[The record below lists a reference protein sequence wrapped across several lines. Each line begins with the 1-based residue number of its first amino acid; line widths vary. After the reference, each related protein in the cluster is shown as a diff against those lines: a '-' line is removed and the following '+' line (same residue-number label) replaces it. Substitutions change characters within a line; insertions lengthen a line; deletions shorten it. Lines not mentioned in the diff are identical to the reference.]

1 MGQND
6 VVQVHEYTNTVPNR
20 RIVGCTPAMRTL
32 CPLIEVQTA
41 VGLDVS
47 LPCDLLPTTMTMQ
60 SDKVYLVIW
69 YKEGNTKP
77 IYSFDARGKSLQQA
91 IHWSDEAVLK
101 SKAYF
106 YYDTTPP
113 ALRIKGVKQED
124 AGLYRKLLL
133 NRIKLRSGPKNPI
146 LGPAQ
151 PSPAQ
156 GPEDTGFLEG
166 IEGILFF
173 GPLLDTG
180 TGFQFIP
187 RAIESFQQP
196 LRPLIDRTSVTF
208 GPDNL
213 DFDFPFAPPSP
224 SIEHKIAAVLW
235 LVLVKKD
242 LLCRVDFHKS
252 PTKNCRIDLDVLVP
266 PTKITILDE
275 LGAAVLN
282 NVVGP
287 YRENADINLTCIST
301 GGQPTP
307 KVTWWREHALLDDSN
322 VILPDGTVKNVLYLE
337 KLSRNDLHSVY
348 TCQASNGHV
357 VPPLSSAVKLDMK
370 LPPLYVRMQGLRETL
385 TAGVK
390 TQVSCTT
397 AGSRPAPSVVWTKGS
412 SVIRGSS
419 QTTSNDGNV
428 TVSEL
433 VFVPGPEDNEKSI
446 TCSISYNELDGP
458 TVLLKD
464 THILNVKHVPVI
476 SLALGAPLNS
486 QNLMEG
492 SDVYLECDI
501 KANPPV
507 KKIEWFHNNKL
518 LQSARGI
525 IVSNQTLVLQSITK
539 STHGEYMCRASNS
552 EGTVNSNQLYL
563 DIKYPPICK
572 SEAQIIRA
580 AVKQTVNITC
590 DIDANPMP
598 NLLFRW
604 QFNNSLESMLELP
617 PYTNIESEA
626 ANLALAEIDLETNH
640 MGPSLEEMVRRK
652 LERLEHSV
660 RLQQQQQQQ
669 QQQLHHHHHAASAF
683 KDEIPLVD
691 GQLYMYRVDTFNS
704 FGTITCTATNSY
716 GQSGHCAYHILV
728 ADVPDPIKSCTVSN
742 VTAYTVHISCVAGK
756 DGGIPQQFHI
766 DVFEESKRKLLQ
778 SISYHSPEMLLK
790 KLPSDTKFIIKITP
804 YNLQGT
810 APTSYRVKAQTL
822 PAPLLRTAPSK
833 AVLVQLT
840 PLLGALVGAAITLCL
855 VAVCVIVFV
864 KFKTKKKH
872 HQTANTEQDK
882 GSAEPLSRN
891 IGSHSS
897 IDDKNPD
904 VIPHENS
911 EDDDEKQFERLTLNT
926 DSSTLKYT
934 GGGGGGGGTNTT
946 TTTSAVGSYSPTH
959 HHHLLSPTGNGF
971 KKFGELSLTTNP
983 GYAIYSSPVRN
994 YAKATPGQTLG
1005 SLLLSSSA
1013 TVPSTTAISPGS
1025 GGGGGGLL
1033 LGPGG
1038 PGGPVTSA
1046 TSPSAGGI
1054 LSTPVSVMLP
1064 TRTSPNIYTRLPLR
1078 DFGTPNS
1085 YDSMLSTSQTTSCSS
1100 SSNGGY
1106 ATSQI
1111 YTAKMP
1117 LLTTNYSTLDST
1129 GTVGLGGPAADK
1141 C

>member
-1 MGQND
+1 M
-6 VVQVHEYTNTVPNR
+6 VAIYVTKVHLPAAVLWRCFAKTILLLLVTG
-20 RIVGCTPAMRTL
+20 RINLTTGSSIIGDENG
-32 CPLIEVQTA
+32 PLIEVQTA

-47 LPCDLLPTTMTMQ
+47 LPCDLLPTTMTMMT
-60 SDKVYLVIW
+60 DKVYLVIW

-106 YYDTTPP
+106 YYDTSPP

-124 AGLYRKLLL
+124 TGLYR
-133 NRIKLRSGPKNPI
+133 
-146 LGPAQ
+146 
-151 PSPAQ
+151 
-156 GPEDTGFLEG
+156 
-166 IEGILFF
+166 
-173 GPLLDTG
+173 
-180 TGFQFIP
+180 
-187 RAIESFQQP
+187 
-196 LRPLIDRTSVTF
+196 
-208 GPDNL
+208 
-213 DFDFPFAPPSP
+213 
-224 SIEHKIAAVLW
+224 
-235 LVLVKKD
+235 
-242 LLCRVDFHKS
+242 CRVDFHKS
-252 PTKNCRIDLDVLVP
+252 PTKNCRINLDVLVP
-266 PTKITILDE
+266 PTKLTILDDQ
-275 LGAAVLN
+275 GAAVLN

-287 YRENADINLTCIST
+287 YREHADTNLTCISS
-301 GGQPTP
+301 GGQPAP
-307 KVTWWREHALLDDSN
+307 KVTWWREHALLDDSYL
-322 VILPDGTVKNVLYLE
+322 VLPDGTVKNVLYLE
-337 KLSRNDLHSVY
+337 KLSRHDLHSVY

-390 TQVSCTT
+390 TQVSCIT

-446 TCSISYNELDGP
+446 TCSISYSEGDGP

-464 THILNVKHVPVI
+464 THVLNVKHVPVI

-563 DIKYPPICK
+563 DIKYPPVCK

-617 PYTNIESEA
+617 PYTNVESEA

-640 MGPSLEEMVRRK
+640 MGPSLEEMVRKK

-660 RLQQQQQQQ
+660 RQQQQQQQ
-669 QQQLHHHHHAASAF
+669 QQHHHHLLHLGSH
-683 KDEIPLVD
+683 KEEVPLVD

-778 SISYHSPEMLLK
+778 SVSYQSPEMLLK

-840 PLLGALVGAAITLCL
+840 PLLGALVGAAVTLCL
-855 VAVCVIVFV
+855 VALCIIVFV

-911 EDDDEKQFERLTLNT
+911 EDDDEKQFERLALNA
-926 DSSTLKYT
+926 DGLKFA
-934 GGGGGGGGTNTT
+934 GHTT
-946 TTTSAVGSYSPTH
+946 TVPTTGAYSPTH
-959 HHHLLSPTGNGF
+959 HHLMSPSGNGF

-983 GYAIYSSPVRN
+983 GYAIYSSPIRS
-994 YAKATPGQTLG
+994 YGKPSPGQQLG
-1005 SLLLSSSA
+1005 SLLLSTTTGPLGTTTTTTSA
-1013 TVPSTTAISPGS
+1013 PTGTS
-1025 GGGGGGLL
+1025 LL
-1033 LGPGG
+1033 LASGVP
-1038 PGGPVTSA
+1038 GPVT
-1046 TSPSAGGI
+1046 T
-1054 LSTPVSVMLP
+1054 LP

-1078 DFGTPNS
+1078 DFTPNS

-1117 LLTTNYSTLDST
+1117 LLTTNYTALDST
-1129 GTVGLGGPAADK
+1129 GPGLGLGADK

>member
-1 MGQND
+1 MKPHAVLLLLLMCWFTSAGRIP
-6 VVQVHEYTNTVPNR
+6 NTSASSVIGDEN
-20 RIVGCTPAMRTL
+20 G
-32 CPLIEVQTA
+32 PLIDVQTA

-47 LPCDLLPTTMTMQ
+47 LPCDLLPTTMTMMT
-60 SDKVYLVIW
+60 DKVYLVIW

-106 YYDTTPP
+106 YYDTSPP
-113 ALRIKGVKQED
+113 ALRLKGVKQED
-124 AGLYRKLLL
+124 AGLYR
-133 NRIKLRSGPKNPI
+133 
-146 LGPAQ
+146 
-151 PSPAQ
+151 
-156 GPEDTGFLEG
+156 
-166 IEGILFF
+166 
-173 GPLLDTG
+173 
-180 TGFQFIP
+180 
-187 RAIESFQQP
+187 
-196 LRPLIDRTSVTF
+196 
-208 GPDNL
+208 
-213 DFDFPFAPPSP
+213 
-224 SIEHKIAAVLW
+224 
-235 LVLVKKD
+235 
-242 LLCRVDFHKS
+242 CRVDFHKS
-252 PTKNCRIDLDVLVP
+252 PTKNCRILLDVLVP

-275 LGAAVLN
+275 KGAAVAN

-287 YRENADINLTCIST
+287 YRESADVNLTCISS
-301 GGQPTP
+301 GGLPTP
-307 KVTWWREHALLDDSN
+307 KVTWWREHALLDDSFL
-322 VILPDGTVKNVLYLE
+322 VLPDGTVKNVLYLE
-337 KLSRNDLHSVY
+337 KLSRHDLHSVY

-390 TQVSCTT
+390 TQVSCIT

-446 TCSISYNELDGP
+446 TCSISYSEGDGP
-458 TVLLKD
+458 TVSLKD
-464 THILNVKHVPVI
+464 THVLNVKHVPVI

-563 DIKYPPICK
+563 DIKYPPVCK

-617 PYTNIESEA
+617 PYTNVESEA

-660 RLQQQQQQQ
+660 RQQQQQQQ
-669 QQQLHHHHHAASAF
+669 QQQHLHLHSGSY
-683 KDEIPLVD
+683 KDESVPLVD

-742 VTAYTVHISCVAGK
+742 VTAYTVHISCIAGK

-778 SISYHSPEMLLK
+778 SISYQSAEMLLK

-840 PLLGALVGAAITLCL
+840 PLLGALVGAAVTLCL
-855 VAVCVIVFV
+855 VALCIIVFV

-911 EDDDEKQFERLTLNT
+911 EDDDEKQFERLALNT
-926 DSSTLKYT
+926 ESLKFTTPAST
-934 GGGGGGGGTNTT
+934 G
-946 TTTSAVGSYSPTH
+946 AAYSPTH
-959 HHHLLSPTGNGF
+959 HHLMSPTGNGF

-983 GYAIYSSPVRN
+983 GYAIYSSPVRS
-994 YAKATPGQTLG
+994 YAKPSAGPQLG
-1005 SLLLSSSA
+1005 SLLLSTAGPQGTTTTSA
-1013 TVPSTTAISPGS
+1013 TA
-1025 GGGGGGLL
+1025 GGGLL
-1033 LGPGG
+1033 LSSTCP
-1038 PGGPVTSA
+1038 PSA
-1046 TSPSAGGI
+1046 TSPSSGVGG
-1054 LSTPVSVMLP
+1054 VLP

-1078 DFGTPNS
+1078 DFTPNS

-1106 ATSQI
+1106 GATQI

-1129 GTVGLGGPAADK
+1129 VGPGGLAVDK

>member
-1 MGQND
+1 MVSSVAGPGA
-6 VVQVHEYTNTVPNR
+6 TTLR
-20 RIVGCTPAMRTL
+20 RCCAKTLPAALLFSLIALSGRIKPTTASSSIIGDENG
-32 CPLIEVQTA
+32 PLIDVQTA

-47 LPCDLLPTTMTMQ
+47 LPCDLLPTTMAMMT
-60 SDKVYLVIW
+60 DKVYLVIW

-106 YYDTTPP
+106 YYDTNPP

-124 AGLYRKLLL
+124 AGLYR
-133 NRIKLRSGPKNPI
+133 
-146 LGPAQ
+146 
-151 PSPAQ
+151 
-156 GPEDTGFLEG
+156 
-166 IEGILFF
+166 
-173 GPLLDTG
+173 
-180 TGFQFIP
+180 
-187 RAIESFQQP
+187 
-196 LRPLIDRTSVTF
+196 
-208 GPDNL
+208 
-213 DFDFPFAPPSP
+213 
-224 SIEHKIAAVLW
+224 
-235 LVLVKKD
+235 
-242 LLCRVDFHKS
+242 CRVDFHKS
-252 PTKNCRIDLDVLVP
+252 PTKNCRIQLDVLVP
-266 PTKITILDE
+266 PAKITILDE
-275 LGAAVLN
+275 QGAAVLN

-287 YRENADINLTCIST
+287 YRENADINMTCISS
-301 GGQPTP
+301 GGQPAP
-307 KVTWWREHALLDDSN
+307 KVTWWREHALLDDSYL
-322 VILPDGTVKNVLYLE
+322 VLPDGTVKNVLYLE
-337 KLSRNDLHSVY
+337 KLSRHDLHSVY

-446 TCSISYNELDGP
+446 TCSISYSEGDGP

-464 THILNVKHVPVI
+464 THVLNVKHVPVI

-563 DIKYPPICK
+563 DIKYPPVCK

-617 PYTNIESEA
+617 PYTNVESEA

-640 MGPSLEEMVRRK
+640 MGPSLEEMVRKK

-660 RLQQQQQQQ
+660 RQQQLQQQQQ
-669 QQQLHHHHHAASAF
+669 HHHHLLHSGSH
-683 KDEIPLVD
+683 KEEVPLVD

-778 SISYHSPEMLLK
+778 SVSYQSPEMLLK

-840 PLLGALVGAAITLCL
+840 PLLGALVGAAVTLCL
-855 VAVCVIVFV
+855 VALCIIVFV

-872 HQTANTEQDK
+872 HQTASTEQDK

-911 EDDDEKQFERLTLNT
+911 EDDDEKQFERLALNADGLKFAGHT
-926 DSSTLKYT
+926 ATASS
-934 GGGGGGGGTNTT
+934 G
-946 TTTSAVGSYSPTH
+946 AYSPTH
-959 HHHLLSPTGNGF
+959 HHLMSPSGNGF

-983 GYAIYSSPVRN
+983 GYAIYSSPIRS
-994 YAKATPGQTLG
+994 YGKPSPGQQQHQLG
-1005 SLLLSSSA
+1005 SLLLS
-1013 TVPSTTAISPGS
+1013 TTAGPQGTTTTTTSAPAGAS
-1025 GGGGGGLL
+1025 LL
-1033 LGPGG
+1033 LTSGG
-1038 PGGPVTSA
+1038 PGAVT
-1046 TSPSAGGI
+1046 T
-1054 LSTPVSVMLP
+1054 LP

-1078 DFGTPNS
+1078 DFTPNS

-1117 LLTTNYSTLDST
+1117 LLTTNYTALDST
-1129 GTVGLGGPAADK
+1129 VGPGLGLGVDK

>member
-1 MGQND
+1 
-6 VVQVHEYTNTVPNR
+6 
-20 RIVGCTPAMRTL
+20 
-32 CPLIEVQTA
+32 
-41 VGLDVS
+41 
-47 LPCDLLPTTMTMQ
+47 
-60 SDKVYLVIW
+60 
-69 YKEGNTKP
+69 
-77 IYSFDARGKSLQQA
+77 
-91 IHWSDEAVLK
+91 
-101 SKAYF
+101 
-106 YYDTTPP
+106 
-113 ALRIKGVKQED
+113 
-124 AGLYRKLLL
+124 
-133 NRIKLRSGPKNPI
+133 
-146 LGPAQ
+146 
-151 PSPAQ
+151 
-156 GPEDTGFLEG
+156 
-166 IEGILFF
+166 
-173 GPLLDTG
+173 
-180 TGFQFIP
+180 
-187 RAIESFQQP
+187 
-196 LRPLIDRTSVTF
+196 
-208 GPDNL
+208 
-213 DFDFPFAPPSP
+213 
-224 SIEHKIAAVLW
+224 
-235 LVLVKKD
+235 
-242 LLCRVDFHKS
+242 
-252 PTKNCRIDLDVLVP
+252 
-266 PTKITILDE
+266 
-275 LGAAVLN
+275 
-282 NVVGP
+282 
-287 YRENADINLTCIST
+287 
-301 GGQPTP
+301 
-307 KVTWWREHALLDDSN
+307 
-322 VILPDGTVKNVLYLE
+322 
-337 KLSRNDLHSVY
+337 
-348 TCQASNGHV
+348 
-357 VPPLSSAVKLDMK
+357 
-370 LPPLYVRMQGLRETL
+370 MQGLRETL

-390 TQVSCTT
+390 TQVSCIT

-446 TCSISYNELDGP
+446 TCSISYSEGDGP

-464 THILNVKHVPVI
+464 AHVLNVKHVPVI

-563 DIKYPPICK
+563 DIKYPPVCK

-617 PYTNIESEA
+617 PYTNVESEA
-626 ANLALAEIDLETNH
+626 ANLALEEIDLVPNP
-640 MGPSLEEMVRRK
+640 MGPSLEEMVRK
-652 LERLEHSV
+652 QMKHLEHPV
-660 RLQQQQQQQ
+660 RQQQ
-669 QQQLHHHHHAASAF
+669 HHHHPLHLGAHKEEF
-683 KDEIPLVD
+683 PLVD

-778 SISYHSPEMLLK
+778 SVSFQSPEMLLK

-822 PAPLLRTAPSK
+822 PAPLLRTDLCSIFRSFLFLLSAPSK

-840 PLLGALVGAAITLCL
+840 PLLGALVGAAVTLCL
-855 VAVCVIVFV
+855 VALCIIVFV

-911 EDDDEKQFERLTLNT
+911 EDDDEKQFERLALNA
-926 DSSTLKYT
+926 DGLKFA
-934 GGGGGGGGTNTT
+934 GHTT
-946 TTTSAVGSYSPTH
+946 TIPAGAYSPTH
-959 HHHLLSPTGNGF
+959 HHLMSPSGNGF
-971 KKFGELSLTTNP
+971 KKHSSTFHLSLQFGELSLTTNP
-983 GYAIYSSPVRN
+983 GYAIYSSPIRS
-994 YAKATPGQTLG
+994 YGKPSPGQQLG
-1005 SLLLSSSA
+1005 SLLLSTTTGPQGTTTTTTSA
-1013 TVPSTTAISPGS
+1013 ATGTS
-1025 GGGGGGLL
+1025 LL
-1033 LGPGG
+1033 LTSGAPGA
-1038 PGGPVTSA
+1038 VT
-1046 TSPSAGGI
+1046 T
-1054 LSTPVSVMLP
+1054 LP

-1078 DFGTPNS
+1078 DFTPNS

-1106 ATSQI
+1106 GTSQI

-1117 LLTTNYSTLDST
+1117 LLTTNYTALDST
-1129 GTVGLGGPAADK
+1129 GPGLGLGVDK

>member
-1 MGQND
+1 MAPKYVTGIKA
-6 VVQVHEYTNTVPNR
+6 TVGLTTKLRWR
-20 RIVGCTPAMRTL
+20 RPKPPLPVTVAALCWLSAVTLVTLSGRTL
-32 CPLIEVQTA
+32 LLLPATSASSVIGDENGPLIEVQTA

-47 LPCDLLPTTMTMQ
+47 LPCDLLPTSMTMLT
-60 SDKVYLVIW
+60 DKVYLVIW

-106 YYDTTPP
+106 YYDTSPP

-124 AGLYRKLLL
+124 AGLYR
-133 NRIKLRSGPKNPI
+133 
-146 LGPAQ
+146 
-151 PSPAQ
+151 
-156 GPEDTGFLEG
+156 
-166 IEGILFF
+166 
-173 GPLLDTG
+173 
-180 TGFQFIP
+180 
-187 RAIESFQQP
+187 
-196 LRPLIDRTSVTF
+196 
-208 GPDNL
+208 
-213 DFDFPFAPPSP
+213 
-224 SIEHKIAAVLW
+224 
-235 LVLVKKD
+235 
-242 LLCRVDFHKS
+242 CRVDFHKS

-266 PTKITILDE
+266 PSKITILDE

-287 YRENADINLTCIST
+287 YREHADVNLTCIST

-307 KVTWWREHALLDDSN
+307 KVTWWREHALLDDSSL
-322 VILPDGTVKNVLYLE
+322 VLPDGTVKNVLYLE
-337 KLSRNDLHSVY
+337 KLSRHDLHSVY

-357 VPPLSSAVKLDMK
+357 VPPLSSAVKMDMK
-370 LPPLYVRMQGLRETL
+370 LPPLFVRMQGLRETL

-390 TQVSCTT
+390 TQVSCIT

-446 TCSISYNELDGP
+446 TCSISYNEVDGP

-464 THILNVKHVPVI
+464 AHVLNVKHVPVI

-501 KANPPV
+501 KANPAV

-563 DIKYPPICK
+563 DIKYPPVCK

-617 PYTNIESEA
+617 PYTNVESEA

-660 RLQQQQQQQ
+660 RQQQQHHHQQQ
-669 QQQLHHHHHAASAF
+669 H
-683 KDEIPLVD
+683 KDETVVPLVD
-691 GQLYMYRVDTFNS
+691 GQLYMYRVETFNS
-704 FGTITCTATNSY
+704 FGTITCTATNAY

-742 VTAYTVHISCVAGK
+742 VTAYTVHISL
-756 DGGIPQQFHI
+756 
-766 DVFEESKRKLLQ
+766 S
-778 SISYHSPEMLLK
+778 
-790 KLPSDTKFIIKITP
+790 
-804 YNLQGT
+804 
-810 APTSYRVKAQTL
+810 
-822 PAPLLRTAPSK
+822 PSK

-872 HQTANTEQDK
+872 HQTGNTEQDK

-911 EDDDEKQFERLTLNT
+911 EDDDEKQFERLALHT
-926 DSSTLKYT
+926 DTALKYT
-934 GGGGGGGGTNTT
+934 TSTT
-946 TTTSAVGSYSPTH
+946 TVPSAVGAYSPTH
-959 HHHLLSPTGNGF
+959 HHHLMSPTGNGF

-983 GYAIYSSPVRN
+983 GYAIYSSPVRS
-994 YAKATPGQTLG
+994 YAKPGPGQTLG
-1005 SLLLSSSA
+1005 SLLLSSTSA
-1013 TVPSTTAISPGS
+1013 PSAAVTPPP
-1025 GGGGGGLL
+1025 GGGLL
-1033 LGPGG
+1033 LPGASGP
-1038 PGGPVTSA
+1038 PMA
-1046 TSPSAGGI
+1046 TSPGHGTGSV
-1054 LSTPVSVMLP
+1054 LSTPVGAMLP

-1078 DFGTPNS
+1078 DFTPNS

-1129 GTVGLGGPAADK
+1129 GPCATGLGGPDK

>member
-1 MGQND
+1 MVSSVAGP
-6 VVQVHEYTNTVPNR
+6 VATTLR
-20 RIVGCTPAMRTL
+20 RCCAKTLPAALLFALIALSGRIKPTAASSSIIGDENG
-32 CPLIEVQTA
+32 PLIDVQTA

-47 LPCDLLPTTMTMQ
+47 LPCDLLPTTMTMMT
-60 SDKVYLVIW
+60 DKVYLVIW

-106 YYDTTPP
+106 YYDTNPP

-124 AGLYRKLLL
+124 AGLYR
-133 NRIKLRSGPKNPI
+133 
-146 LGPAQ
+146 
-151 PSPAQ
+151 
-156 GPEDTGFLEG
+156 
-166 IEGILFF
+166 
-173 GPLLDTG
+173 
-180 TGFQFIP
+180 
-187 RAIESFQQP
+187 
-196 LRPLIDRTSVTF
+196 
-208 GPDNL
+208 
-213 DFDFPFAPPSP
+213 
-224 SIEHKIAAVLW
+224 
-235 LVLVKKD
+235 
-242 LLCRVDFHKS
+242 CRVDFHKS
-252 PTKNCRIDLDVLVP
+252 PTKNCRIQLDVLVP
-266 PTKITILDE
+266 PAKITILDE
-275 LGAAVLN
+275 QGAAVLN

-287 YRENADINLTCIST
+287 YRENADINMTCISS
-301 GGQPTP
+301 GGQPAP
-307 KVTWWREHALLDDSN
+307 KVTWWREHALLDDSYL
-322 VILPDGTVKNVLYLE
+322 VLPDGTVKNVLYLE
-337 KLSRNDLHSVY
+337 KLSRHDLHSVY

-446 TCSISYNELDGP
+446 TCSISYSEGDGP

-464 THILNVKHVPVI
+464 THVLNVKHVPVI

-563 DIKYPPICK
+563 DIKYPPVCK

-617 PYTNIESEA
+617 PYTNVESEA

-640 MGPSLEEMVRRK
+640 MGPSLEEMVRKK

-660 RLQQQQQQQ
+660 RQQQLQQQQQ
-669 QQQLHHHHHAASAF
+669 HHHHLLHSGSH
-683 KDEIPLVD
+683 KEEVPLVD

-778 SISYHSPEMLLK
+778 SVSFQSPEMLLK

-840 PLLGALVGAAITLCL
+840 PLLGALVGAAVTLCL
-855 VAVCVIVFV
+855 VALCIIVFV

-872 HQTANTEQDK
+872 HQTASTEQDK

-911 EDDDEKQFERLTLNT
+911 EDDDEKQFERLALNADGLKFAGHT
-926 DSSTLKYT
+926 ATASS
-934 GGGGGGGGTNTT
+934 G
-946 TTTSAVGSYSPTH
+946 AYSPTH
-959 HHHLLSPTGNGF
+959 HHLMSPSGNGF

-983 GYAIYSSPVRN
+983 GYAIYSSPIRS
-994 YAKATPGQTLG
+994 YGKPSPGQQQHQLG
-1005 SLLLSSSA
+1005 SLLLS
-1013 TVPSTTAISPGS
+1013 TTAGPQGTTTTTTSAPAGAS
-1025 GGGGGGLL
+1025 LL
-1033 LGPGG
+1033 LTSGG
-1038 PGGPVTSA
+1038 PGAVT
-1046 TSPSAGGI
+1046 T
-1054 LSTPVSVMLP
+1054 LP

-1078 DFGTPNS
+1078 DFTPNS

-1117 LLTTNYSTLDST
+1117 LLTTNYTALDST
-1129 GTVGLGGPAADK
+1129 VGPGLGLGVDK

>member
-1 MGQND
+1 MAPKYVTGIKATATAGLTTKLRWRRPKPPLP
-6 VVQVHEYTNTVPNR
+6 VTVAALCWLSA
-20 RIVGCTPAMRTL
+20 VTLVTLSGRTL
-32 CPLIEVQTA
+32 LLPASSASSVIGDENGPLIEVQTA

-47 LPCDLLPTTMTMQ
+47 LPCDLLPTSMTMLT
-60 SDKVYLVIW
+60 DKVYLVIW

-106 YYDTTPP
+106 YYDTSPP

-124 AGLYRKLLL
+124 AGLYR
-133 NRIKLRSGPKNPI
+133 
-146 LGPAQ
+146 
-151 PSPAQ
+151 
-156 GPEDTGFLEG
+156 
-166 IEGILFF
+166 
-173 GPLLDTG
+173 
-180 TGFQFIP
+180 
-187 RAIESFQQP
+187 
-196 LRPLIDRTSVTF
+196 
-208 GPDNL
+208 
-213 DFDFPFAPPSP
+213 
-224 SIEHKIAAVLW
+224 
-235 LVLVKKD
+235 
-242 LLCRVDFHKS
+242 CRVDFHKS

-266 PTKITILDE
+266 PSKITILDE

-287 YRENADINLTCIST
+287 YREHADVNLTCIST

-307 KVTWWREHALLDDSN
+307 KVTWWREHALLDDSSL
-322 VILPDGTVKNVLYLE
+322 VLPDGTVKNVLYLE
-337 KLSRNDLHSVY
+337 KLSRHDLHSVY

-357 VPPLSSAVKLDMK
+357 VPPLSSAVKMDMK
-370 LPPLYVRMQGLRETL
+370 LPPLFVRMQGLRETL

-390 TQVSCTT
+390 TQVSCIT

-446 TCSISYNELDGP
+446 TCSISYNEVDGP

-464 THILNVKHVPVI
+464 THVLNVKHVPVI

-501 KANPPV
+501 KANPAV

-563 DIKYPPICK
+563 DIKYPPVCK

-617 PYTNIESEA
+617 PYTNVESEA

-660 RLQQQQQQQ
+660 RQQQHQQQ
-669 QQQLHHHHHAASAF
+669 H
-683 KDEIPLVD
+683 KDETVVPLVD
-691 GQLYMYRVDTFNS
+691 GQLYMYRVETFNS
-704 FGTITCTATNSY
+704 FGTITCTATNAY

-742 VTAYTVHISCVAGK
+742 VTAYTVHISCIAGK
-756 DGGIPQQFHI
+756 DGGIPQQFHL

-778 SISYHSPEMLLK
+778 SISYQSPEMLLK

-872 HQTANTEQDK
+872 HQTGNTEQDK

-911 EDDDEKQFERLTLNT
+911 EDDDEKQFERLALHT
-926 DSSTLKYT
+926 DTALKYT
-934 GGGGGGGGTNTT
+934 VSTT
-946 TTTSAVGSYSPTH
+946 VPSAVGAYSPTH
-959 HHHLLSPTGNGF
+959 HHHLMSPTGNGF

-983 GYAIYSSPVRN
+983 GYAIYSSPVRS
-994 YAKATPGQTLG
+994 YAKPGPGQTLG
-1005 SLLLSSSA
+1005 SLLLSSTSA
-1013 TVPSTTAISPGS
+1013 PSAAVTPPP
-1025 GGGGGGLL
+1025 GGGLL
-1033 LGPGG
+1033 LPGASGP
-1038 PGGPVTSA
+1038 PMA
-1046 TSPSAGGI
+1046 TSPGPGTGSV
-1054 LSTPVSVMLP
+1054 LSTPVGAMLP

-1078 DFGTPNS
+1078 DFTPNS

-1129 GTVGLGGPAADK
+1129 GPCATGLGGPDK

>member
-1 MGQND
+1 MVPKNVTGISLRARRTTKLRRMKP
-6 VVQVHEYTNTVPNR
+6 HTVLLLLSVCLFTSTG
-20 RIVGCTPAMRTL
+20 RIRHTSASSVIGDENG
-32 CPLIEVQTA
+32 PLIDVQTA

-47 LPCDLLPTTMTMQ
+47 LPCDLLPTTMTMMT
-60 SDKVYLVIW
+60 DKVYLVIW

-106 YYDTTPP
+106 YYDTSPP
-113 ALRIKGVKQED
+113 ALRIKGIKQED
-124 AGLYRKLLL
+124 AGLYR
-133 NRIKLRSGPKNPI
+133 
-146 LGPAQ
+146 
-151 PSPAQ
+151 
-156 GPEDTGFLEG
+156 
-166 IEGILFF
+166 
-173 GPLLDTG
+173 
-180 TGFQFIP
+180 
-187 RAIESFQQP
+187 
-196 LRPLIDRTSVTF
+196 
-208 GPDNL
+208 
-213 DFDFPFAPPSP
+213 
-224 SIEHKIAAVLW
+224 
-235 LVLVKKD
+235 
-242 LLCRVDFHKS
+242 CRVDFHKS
-252 PTKNCRIDLDVLVP
+252 PTKNCRINLDVLVP

-275 LGAAVLN
+275 LGAAVAN
-282 NVVGP
+282 NLVGP
-287 YRENADINLTCIST
+287 YRESVDVNLTCISS

-307 KVTWWREHALLDDSN
+307 KVTWWREHALLDDSFL
-322 VILPDGTVKNVLYLE
+322 VLPDGTVKNVLFLE
-337 KLSRNDLHSVY
+337 KLSRHDLHSVY

-370 LPPLYVRMQGLRETL
+370 LPPLFVRMQGLRETL

-390 TQVSCTT
+390 TQVSCIT

-446 TCSISYNELDGP
+446 TCSISYNEGDGP

-464 THILNVKHVPVI
+464 AHVLNVKHVPVI

-563 DIKYPPICK
+563 DIKYPPVCK

-617 PYTNIESEA
+617 PYTNVESEA

-660 RLQQQQQQQ
+660 RQQQQQQQ
-669 QQQLHHHHHAASAF
+669 QQHLHHHSGSY
-683 KDEIPLVD
+683 KDESVPLVD

-742 VTAYTVHISCVAGK
+742 VTAYTVHISCIAGK

-778 SISYHSPEMLLK
+778 SISYQSAEMLLK

-840 PLLGALVGAAITLCL
+840 PLLGALVGAAVTLCL
-855 VAVCVIVFV
+855 VALCIIVFV

-911 EDDDEKQFERLTLNT
+911 EDDDEKQFERLALNT
-926 DSSTLKYT
+926 ESLKF
-934 GGGGGGGGTNTT
+934 
-946 TTTSAVGSYSPTH
+946 TSAATATAGAYSPTH
-959 HHHLLSPTGNGF
+959 HHLMSPTGNGF

-983 GYAIYSSPVRN
+983 GYAIYSSPVRS
-994 YAKATPGQTLG
+994 YAKPSAGPQLG
-1005 SLLLSSSA
+1005 SLLLSTA
-1013 TVPSTTAISPGS
+1013 GPQGTTTTAATT
-1025 GGGGGGLL
+1025 GGLL
-1033 LGPGG
+1033 LSSTGG
-1038 PGGPVTSA
+1038 PPGA
-1046 TSPSAGGI
+1046 TSPSAG
-1054 LSTPVSVMLP
+1054 VLP

-1078 DFGTPNS
+1078 DFTPNS

-1106 ATSQI
+1106 GATQI

-1129 GTVGLGGPAADK
+1129 GPVGGLGTDN

>member
-1 MGQND
+1 MQEHLKKIKG
-6 VVQVHEYTNTVPNR
+6 
-20 RIVGCTPAMRTL
+20 
-32 CPLIEVQTA
+32 PLIDVQTA

-47 LPCDLLPTTMTMQ
+47 LPCDLLPTTMAMMT
-60 SDKVYLVIW
+60 DKVYLVIW

-106 YYDTTPP
+106 YYDTNPP

-124 AGLYRKLLL
+124 AGLYR
-133 NRIKLRSGPKNPI
+133 
-146 LGPAQ
+146 
-151 PSPAQ
+151 
-156 GPEDTGFLEG
+156 
-166 IEGILFF
+166 
-173 GPLLDTG
+173 
-180 TGFQFIP
+180 
-187 RAIESFQQP
+187 
-196 LRPLIDRTSVTF
+196 
-208 GPDNL
+208 
-213 DFDFPFAPPSP
+213 
-224 SIEHKIAAVLW
+224 
-235 LVLVKKD
+235 
-242 LLCRVDFHKS
+242 CRVDFHKS
-252 PTKNCRIDLDVLVP
+252 PTKNCRIQLDVLVP
-266 PTKITILDE
+266 PAKITILDE
-275 LGAAVLN
+275 QGAAVLN

-287 YRENADINLTCIST
+287 YRENADINMTCISS
-301 GGQPTP
+301 GGQPAP
-307 KVTWWREHALLDDSN
+307 KVTWWREHALLDDSYL
-322 VILPDGTVKNVLYLE
+322 VLPDGTVKNVLYLE
-337 KLSRNDLHSVY
+337 KLSRHDLHSVY

-446 TCSISYNELDGP
+446 TCSISYSEGDGP

-464 THILNVKHVPVI
+464 THVLNVKHVPVI

-563 DIKYPPICK
+563 DIKYPPVCK

-617 PYTNIESEA
+617 PYTNVESEA

-640 MGPSLEEMVRRK
+640 MGPSLEEMVRKK

-660 RLQQQQQQQ
+660 RQQQLQQQQQ
-669 QQQLHHHHHAASAF
+669 HHHHLLHSGSH
-683 KDEIPLVD
+683 KEEVPLVD

-728 ADVPDPIKSCTVSN
+728 AGEYFVAAHVPDPIKSCTVSN

-766 DVFEESKRKLLQ
+766 DVSMGKEALFERQCCTAKPERYELFIEKLNKQLHWPIVKAISQNLSHTSNNAFVVSFARFVSCMMDVLYLKSHSAPRFANINLSERDRSFDLHLCPFFATCKRWLTCCFRSFALPFPTFPAQVFEESKRKLLQ
-778 SISYHSPEMLLK
+778 SVSYQSPEMLLK

-840 PLLGALVGAAITLCL
+840 PLLGALVGAAVTLCL
-855 VAVCVIVFV
+855 VALCIIVFV
-864 KFKTKKKH
+864 KFKTKVSKDGSH
-872 HQTANTEQDK
+872 HQTASTEQDK

-911 EDDDEKQFERLTLNT
+911 EDDDEKQFERLALNADGLKFAGHT
-926 DSSTLKYT
+926 ATASS
-934 GGGGGGGGTNTT
+934 G
-946 TTTSAVGSYSPTH
+946 AYSPTH
-959 HHHLLSPTGNGF
+959 HHLMSPSGNGF

-983 GYAIYSSPVRN
+983 GYAIYSSPIRS
-994 YAKATPGQTLG
+994 YGKPSPGQQQHQLG
-1005 SLLLSSSA
+1005 SLLLS
-1013 TVPSTTAISPGS
+1013 TTAGPQGTTTTTTSAPAGAS
-1025 GGGGGGLL
+1025 LL
-1033 LGPGG
+1033 LTSGG
-1038 PGGPVTSA
+1038 PGAVT
-1046 TSPSAGGI
+1046 T
-1054 LSTPVSVMLP
+1054 LP

-1078 DFGTPNS
+1078 DFTPNS

-1117 LLTTNYSTLDST
+1117 LLTTNYTALDST
-1129 GTVGLGGPAADK
+1129 VGPGLGLGVDK

>member
-1 MGQND
+1 M
-6 VVQVHEYTNTVPNR
+6 PLKKAS
-20 RIVGCTPAMRTL
+20 AMFLIL
-32 CPLIEVQTA
+32 C
-41 VGLDVS
+41 
-47 LPCDLLPTTMTMQ
+47 
-60 SDKVYLVIW
+60 
-69 YKEGNTKP
+69 
-77 IYSFDARGKSLQQA
+77 
-91 IHWSDEAVLK
+91 
-101 SKAYF
+101 
-106 YYDTTPP
+106 
-113 ALRIKGVKQED
+113 
-124 AGLYRKLLL
+124 
-133 NRIKLRSGPKNPI
+133 
-146 LGPAQ
+146 
-151 PSPAQ
+151 
-156 GPEDTGFLEG
+156 
-166 IEGILFF
+166 
-173 GPLLDTG
+173 
-180 TGFQFIP
+180 
-187 RAIESFQQP
+187 
-196 LRPLIDRTSVTF
+196 
-208 GPDNL
+208 
-213 DFDFPFAPPSP
+213 
-224 SIEHKIAAVLW
+224 
-235 LVLVKKD
+235 
-242 LLCRVDFHKS
+242 
-252 PTKNCRIDLDVLVP
+252 
-266 PTKITILDE
+266 
-275 LGAAVLN
+275 
-282 NVVGP
+282 
-287 YRENADINLTCIST
+287 
-301 GGQPTP
+301 
-307 KVTWWREHALLDDSN
+307 
-322 VILPDGTVKNVLYLE
+322 
-337 KLSRNDLHSVY
+337 
-348 TCQASNGHV
+348 
-357 VPPLSSAVKLDMK
+357 

-397 AGSRPAPSVVWTKGS
+397 AGSRPAPSVAWTKGS

-446 TCSISYNELDGP
+446 TCSISYSEGDGP

-464 THILNVKHVPVI
+464 THVLNVKHVPVI

-563 DIKYPPICK
+563 DIKYPPVCK

-617 PYTNIESEA
+617 PYTNVESEV
-626 ANLALAEIDLETNH
+626 ANLAQAEIDLETNH
-640 MGPSLEEMVRRK
+640 MGPSLEEMVRKK

-660 RLQQQQQQQ
+660 RQQQQQQQ
-669 QQQLHHHHHAASAF
+669 QHHHHLLHSGSHR
-683 KDEIPLVD
+683 EEVPLVD

-728 ADVPDPIKSCTVSN
+728 AGEYFTLHARCDGTTFVPSYRVNSCQHARLYGIASPPNEFVNGIFSDVPDPIKSCTVSN
-742 VTAYTVHISCVAGK
+742 VTAYTVHISCIAGK

-778 SISYHSPEMLLK
+778 SVSYQSPEMLLK

-804 YNLQGT
+804 YNLQ
-810 APTSYRVKAQTL
+810 
-822 PAPLLRTAPSK
+822 APSK

-840 PLLGALVGAAITLCL
+840 PLLGALVGAAVTLCL
-855 VAVCVIVFV
+855 VALCIIVFV

-911 EDDDEKQFERLTLNT
+911 EDDDEKQFERLALSA
-926 DSSTLKYT
+926 DGLKF
-934 GGGGGGGGTNTT
+934 TT
-946 TTTSAVGSYSPTH
+946 TASSGAYSPTH
-959 HHHLLSPTGNGF
+959 HHLMSPTGNGF

-983 GYAIYSSPVRN
+983 GYAIYSSPIRS
-994 YAKATPGQTLG
+994 YGKPSPGQQQQQLS
-1005 SLLLSSSA
+1005 SLLLS
-1013 TVPSTTAISPGS
+1013 TTAGPQGTTTMTTSAPTGTS
-1025 GGGGGGLL
+1025 LL
-1033 LGPGG
+1033 LTSGG
-1038 PGGPVTSA
+1038 PGAVT
-1046 TSPSAGGI
+1046 T
-1054 LSTPVSVMLP
+1054 LP

-1078 DFGTPNS
+1078 DFTPNS

-1117 LLTTNYSTLDST
+1117 LLTTNYTALDST
-1129 GTVGLGGPAADK
+1129 GPGLGFGVDK

>member
-1 MGQND
+1 MNRSPGVMRGRSEVWCHVGKMKTEMATEMVPKYVTGIGQSRISLARTGREPKPGYYRASAK
-6 VVQVHEYTNTVPNR
+6 VLLQQALVMVAVACVTLSGRTVSASS
-20 RIVGCTPAMRTL
+20 IIGDESG
-32 CPLIEVQTA
+32 PLIEVQTA

-60 SDKVYLVIW
+60 TDKVYLVIW

-106 YYDTTPP
+106 YYDTSPP

-124 AGLYRKLLL
+124 AGLYR
-133 NRIKLRSGPKNPI
+133 
-146 LGPAQ
+146 
-151 PSPAQ
+151 
-156 GPEDTGFLEG
+156 
-166 IEGILFF
+166 
-173 GPLLDTG
+173 
-180 TGFQFIP
+180 
-187 RAIESFQQP
+187 
-196 LRPLIDRTSVTF
+196 
-208 GPDNL
+208 
-213 DFDFPFAPPSP
+213 
-224 SIEHKIAAVLW
+224 
-235 LVLVKKD
+235 
-242 LLCRVDFHKS
+242 CRVDFHKS

-390 TQVSCTT
+390 TQVSCAT

-525 IVSNQTLVLQSITK
+525 IVSNQTLVLQSISK
-539 STHGEYMCRASNS
+539 ATHGEYMCRASNS

-563 DIKYPPICK
+563 DIKYPPVCK

-660 RLQQQQQQQ
+660 RQQQQQQQ
-669 QQQLHHHHHAASAF
+669 HHHHHATNAF

-778 SISYHSPEMLLK
+778 SISYHGPEMLLK

-911 EDDDEKQFERLTLNT
+911 EDDDEKQFERLALTT
-926 DSSTLKYT
+926 DSTLKYT
-934 GGGGGGGGTNTT
+934 GGGGGGGGTTI
-946 TTTSAVGSYSPTH
+946 TTSAVGSYSPTH
-959 HHHLLSPTGNGF
+959 HHHLLSSPTGNGF

-994 YAKATPGQTLG
+994 YAKAGPGQTLG

-1025 GGGGGGLL
+1025 GGGGGAGGLL
-1033 LGPGG
+1033 LGPG

-1046 TSPSAGGI
+1046 TSPGTGGGI

-1129 GTVGLGGPAADK
+1129 GTGVGGGGVGVGVGLGGPADK

>member
-1 MGQND
+1 
-6 VVQVHEYTNTVPNR
+6 
-20 RIVGCTPAMRTL
+20 
-32 CPLIEVQTA
+32 
-41 VGLDVS
+41 
-47 LPCDLLPTTMTMQ
+47 MQ
-60 SDKVYLVIW
+60 M
-69 YKEGNTKP
+69 P
-77 IYSFDARGKSLQQA
+77 
-91 IHWSDEAVLK
+91 
-101 SKAYF
+101 
-106 YYDTTPP
+106 
-113 ALRIKGVKQED
+113 
-124 AGLYRKLLL
+124 
-133 NRIKLRSGPKNPI
+133 
-146 LGPAQ
+146 
-151 PSPAQ
+151 
-156 GPEDTGFLEG
+156 
-166 IEGILFF
+166 
-173 GPLLDTG
+173 
-180 TGFQFIP
+180 
-187 RAIESFQQP
+187 
-196 LRPLIDRTSVTF
+196 
-208 GPDNL
+208 
-213 DFDFPFAPPSP
+213 
-224 SIEHKIAAVLW
+224 
-235 LVLVKKD
+235 
-242 LLCRVDFHKS
+242 
-252 PTKNCRIDLDVLVP
+252 VP

-275 LGAAVLN
+275 LGAAVVN
-282 NVVGP
+282 NLVGP
-287 YRENADINLTCIST
+287 YRESVDVNLTCISS

-307 KVTWWREHALLDDSN
+307 KVTWWREHALLDDSFL
-322 VILPDGTVKNVLYLE
+322 VLPDGTVKNVLFLE
-337 KLSRNDLHSVY
+337 KLSRHDLHSVY

-370 LPPLYVRMQGLRETL
+370 LPPLFVRMQGLRETL

-390 TQVSCTT
+390 TQVSCIT

-446 TCSISYNELDGP
+446 TCSISYNEGDGP

-464 THILNVKHVPVI
+464 AHVLNVKHVPVI

-563 DIKYPPICK
+563 DIKYPPVCK

-617 PYTNIESEA
+617 PYTN
-626 ANLALAEIDLETNH
+626 
-640 MGPSLEEMVRRK
+640 
-652 LERLEHSV
+652 
-660 RLQQQQQQQ
+660 
-669 QQQLHHHHHAASAF
+669 
-683 KDEIPLVD
+683 VD
-691 GQLYMYRVDTFNS
+691 

-742 VTAYTVHISCVAGK
+742 VTAYTVHISCIAGK

-778 SISYHSPEMLLK
+778 SISYQSAEMLLK

-840 PLLGALVGAAITLCL
+840 PLLGALVGAAVTLCL
-855 VAVCVIVFV
+855 VALCIIVFV

-911 EDDDEKQFERLTLNT
+911 EDDDEKQFERLALNT
-926 DSSTLKYT
+926 ESLKF
-934 GGGGGGGGTNTT
+934 
-946 TTTSAVGSYSPTH
+946 TSAATATAGAYSPTH
-959 HHHLLSPTGNGF
+959 HHLMSPTGNGF

-983 GYAIYSSPVRN
+983 GYAIYSSPVRS
-994 YAKATPGQTLG
+994 YAKPSAGPQLG
-1005 SLLLSSSA
+1005 SLLLSTAGPQGTTTTSA
-1013 TVPSTTAISPGS
+1013 TT
-1025 GGGGGGLL
+1025 GGLL
-1033 LGPGG
+1033 LSSTGG
-1038 PGGPVTSA
+1038 PPGA
-1046 TSPSAGGI
+1046 TSPSAG
-1054 LSTPVSVMLP
+1054 VLP

-1078 DFGTPNS
+1078 DFTPNS

-1106 ATSQI
+1106 GATQI

-1129 GTVGLGGPAADK
+1129 GPVGGLGTDN

>member
-1 MGQND
+1 MAKY
-6 VVQVHEYTNTVPNR
+6 VTKVPWR
-20 RIVGCTPAMRTL
+20 CLPVLLLLSIVATGRINLAAASSIIGDENG
-32 CPLIEVQTA
+32 PLIEVQTA

-47 LPCDLLPTTMTMQ
+47 LPCDLLPTTMTMMT
-60 SDKVYLVIW
+60 DKVYLVIW

-106 YYDTTPP
+106 YYDTSPP

-124 AGLYRKLLL
+124 AGLYR
-133 NRIKLRSGPKNPI
+133 
-146 LGPAQ
+146 
-151 PSPAQ
+151 
-156 GPEDTGFLEG
+156 
-166 IEGILFF
+166 
-173 GPLLDTG
+173 
-180 TGFQFIP
+180 
-187 RAIESFQQP
+187 
-196 LRPLIDRTSVTF
+196 
-208 GPDNL
+208 
-213 DFDFPFAPPSP
+213 
-224 SIEHKIAAVLW
+224 
-235 LVLVKKD
+235 
-242 LLCRVDFHKS
+242 CRVDFHKS

-266 PTKITILDE
+266 PTKLTILDE

-287 YRENADINLTCIST
+287 YRENADINLTCISS
-301 GGQPTP
+301 GGQPAP
-307 KVTWWREHALLDDSN
+307 KVTWWREHALLDDSYL
-322 VILPDGTVKNVLYLE
+322 VLPDGTVKNVLYLE
-337 KLSRNDLHSVY
+337 KLSRHDLHSVY

-390 TQVSCTT
+390 TQVSCIT

-446 TCSISYNELDGP
+446 TCSISYSEGDGP

-464 THILNVKHVPVI
+464 THVLNVRHVPVI

-518 LQSARGI
+518 LQSSRGI

-563 DIKYPPICK
+563 DIKYPPVCK

-617 PYTNIESEA
+617 PYTNVESEA

-640 MGPSLEEMVRRK
+640 MGPTLEELVRK
-652 LERLEHSV
+652 NLERLEHSV
-660 RLQQQQQQQ
+660 RQQQQ
-669 QQQLHHHHHAASAF
+669 HHHHLLHSP
-683 KDEIPLVD
+683 KEDVPLVD
-691 GQLYMYRVDTFNS
+691 GQLYMYQVDTFNS

-778 SISYHSPEMLLK
+778 SVSYQSPEMLLK

-840 PLLGALVGAAITLCL
+840 PLLGALVGAAVTLCL
-855 VAVCVIVFV
+855 VALCIIVFV

-911 EDDDEKQFERLTLNT
+911 EDDDEKQFERLALNA
-926 DSSTLKYT
+926 DGLKFA
-934 GGGGGGGGTNTT
+934 GHTT
-946 TTTSAVGSYSPTH
+946 TASVGAYSPTH
-959 HHHLLSPTGNGF
+959 HHLMSPSGNGF

-983 GYAIYSSPVRN
+983 GYAIYSSPIRS
-994 YAKATPGQTLG
+994 YGKPSPGQPLVG
-1005 SLLLSSSA
+1005 SLLLSTTTGPQGTTTMTTSA
-1013 TVPSTTAISPGS
+1013 PTGTSLLLTS
-1025 GGGGGGLL
+1025 GGSV
-1033 LGPGG
+1033 PGAA
-1038 PGGPVTSA
+1038 VT
-1046 TSPSAGGI
+1046 TLP
-1054 LSTPVSVMLP
+1054 P

-1078 DFGTPNS
+1078 DFTPNS

-1117 LLTTNYSTLDST
+1117 LLTTNYTALDST
-1129 GTVGLGGPAADK
+1129 GSAGGLGLGVDK

>member
-1 MGQND
+1 
-6 VVQVHEYTNTVPNR
+6 
-20 RIVGCTPAMRTL
+20 
-32 CPLIEVQTA
+32 
-41 VGLDVS
+41 
-47 LPCDLLPTTMTMQ
+47 
-60 SDKVYLVIW
+60 
-69 YKEGNTKP
+69 
-77 IYSFDARGKSLQQA
+77 
-91 IHWSDEAVLK
+91 
-101 SKAYF
+101 
-106 YYDTTPP
+106 
-113 ALRIKGVKQED
+113 
-124 AGLYRKLLL
+124 
-133 NRIKLRSGPKNPI
+133 
-146 LGPAQ
+146 
-151 PSPAQ
+151 
-156 GPEDTGFLEG
+156 
-166 IEGILFF
+166 
-173 GPLLDTG
+173 
-180 TGFQFIP
+180 
-187 RAIESFQQP
+187 
-196 LRPLIDRTSVTF
+196 
-208 GPDNL
+208 
-213 DFDFPFAPPSP
+213 
-224 SIEHKIAAVLW
+224 
-235 LVLVKKD
+235 
-242 LLCRVDFHKS
+242 
-252 PTKNCRIDLDVLVP
+252 
-266 PTKITILDE
+266 
-275 LGAAVLN
+275 
-282 NVVGP
+282 
-287 YRENADINLTCIST
+287 
-301 GGQPTP
+301 
-307 KVTWWREHALLDDSN
+307 
-322 VILPDGTVKNVLYLE
+322 
-337 KLSRNDLHSVY
+337 
-348 TCQASNGHV
+348 
-357 VPPLSSAVKLDMK
+357 
-370 LPPLYVRMQGLRETL
+370 MQGLRETL

-390 TQVSCTT
+390 TQVSCIT
-397 AGSRPAPSVVWTKGS
+397 AGSRPAPSIFWTKGS

-428 TVSEL
+428 SVSEL

-446 TCSISYNELDGP
+446 TCSISHSEGDGP
-458 TVLLKD
+458 MVLLKD
-464 THILNVKHVPVI
+464 THVLNVKHVPVI

-563 DIKYPPICK
+563 DIKYPPVCK

-617 PYTNIESEA
+617 PYTNVESEA

-640 MGPSLEEMVRRK
+640 MGPSLEEMVRKK
-652 LERLEHSV
+652 LERLEHNV
-660 RLQQQQQQQ
+660 RQQQQQ
-669 QQQLHHHHHAASAF
+669 HHHHLLHSGAVA
-683 KDEIPLVD
+683 KEEVPLVD

-742 VTAYTVHISCVAGK
+742 VTAYTVHTSCVAGK

-766 DVFEESKRKLLQ
+766 DCLGTLGQGNGAKVRTLRPTHEGCHALYLRLLKSCIVTLNVVASEDAIPEVFEESKRKLLQ
-778 SISYHSPEMLLK
+778 SVSYQSPEMLLK

-840 PLLGALVGAAITLCL
+840 PLLGALVGAAVTLCL
-855 VAVCVIVFV
+855 VALCIIVFV

-911 EDDDEKQFERLTLNT
+911 EDDDEKQFERLALNA
-926 DSSTLKYT
+926 DGLKFA
-934 GGGGGGGGTNTT
+934 GHTT
-946 TTTSAVGSYSPTH
+946 TASVGAYSPTH
-959 HHHLLSPTGNGF
+959 HHLMSPSGNGF

-983 GYAIYSSPVRN
+983 GYAIYSSPIRS
-994 YAKATPGQTLG
+994 YGKPSPGQPLG
-1005 SLLLSSSA
+1005 SLLLSTTTGPLGTTTTTTSAPTGTSLLLASGGTPGA
-1013 TVPSTTAISPGS
+1013 TVTT
-1025 GGGGGGLL
+1025 
-1033 LGPGG
+1033 
-1038 PGGPVTSA
+1038 
-1046 TSPSAGGI
+1046 
-1054 LSTPVSVMLP
+1054 LP

-1078 DFGTPNS
+1078 DFTPNS

-1117 LLTTNYSTLDST
+1117 LLTTNYTALDST
-1129 GTVGLGGPAADK
+1129 GPGLGLGVDK